1 MELEEVLHNIR
12 AVPLENR
19 AHLQQGVMSYF
30 PIIVDLLSRC
40 EDELSAF
47 WTYYIEPSERKD
59 GFSEDELPLRPQL
72 NLALLHCAQMNELL
86 DCMFDRLQ
94 AKKPSS

>member
-47 WTYYIEPSERKD
+47 WTYYIEPSER
-59 GFSEDELPLRPQL
+59 
-72 NLALLHCAQMNELL
+72 
-86 DCMFDRLQ
+86 
-94 AKKPSS
+94 